1 MLLLIALM
9 LNVVYSRELTICTK
23 EAPPFSVRDSSKPIG
38 WSGFSWDYF
47 NDELYY
53 RVKETTNVKSIR
65 VIDCS
70 NNTEALRE
78 TALGNVDIAHAAITK
93 TALREDIVDFT
104 HTWFVSGF
112 RVLVRYN
119 NDFFATIGRIINTLG
134 MAIGLFMSVLIVL
147 TIGGSMILSVAEMSS
162 PGPIDP
168 WDTTTYFTNLIG
180 ASVVI
185 QNTLLPGSGS
195 IIEPHGRYSQI
206 VLSGFKSFGAVLP
219 PILTALITLVLVLNN
234 SSNVIQGID
243 DLNGKTII
251 VPSGTTAEDYMRSKY
266 VGVRRVTV
274 SSVNEMF
281 TRFAAGEGD
290 ALVYDWPI
298 LNSFIKT
305 QINLQSTHKYELVG
319 DIFQE
324 QQYGIVVSPNI
335 VNSSE
340 ILEGF
345 NRAIITTWK
354 NDMYSL
360 LEDRWIYVK
369 DVSIGSQVENANTQL
384 LALLVTG
391 SFILGIGIIVTIIW
405 FAIRFC
411 YGSSPVSISSRSK
424 SLGALRNEIQQT
436 LERQEKYARRLPP
449 NTLTYANWEMLSSI
463 ANFLKEWKPSS

>member
-1 MLLLIALM
+1 MLLLIVLM

-23 EAPPFSVRDSSKPIG
+23 EAPPFSVRDSSKPTG

-53 RVKETTNVKSIR
+53 RIKETTNVKSIQ
-65 VIDCS
+65 VIDCG
-70 NNTEALRE
+70 NNTEALRQ

-93 TALREDIVDFT
+93 TALREDIIDFT
-104 HTWFVSGF
+104 HSWFVSGF
-112 RVLVRYN
+112 RVLVRHN
-119 NDFFATIGRIINTLG
+119 SDFFGTIGRIIKTLG
-134 MAIGLFMSVLIVL
+134 MAIGLFMAVLVVL
-147 TIGGSMILSVAEMSS
+147 TIGGSMILSVAEMSF

-168 WDTTTYFTNLIG
+168 WDTTTYFTNLMG

-195 IIEPHGRYSQI
+195 IIEPYGKYSQI

-251 VPSGTTAEDYMRSKY
+251 VPVGTTAEDYMRSKY
-266 VGVRRVTV
+266 VGVNRITV
-274 SSVNEMF
+274 ASVNEMF
-281 TRFAAGEGD
+281 SRFAGGEGD

-298 LNSFIKT
+298 LNSFINA
-305 QINLQSTHKYELVG
+305 QNSLQSTTKYELVG

-324 QQYGIVVSPNI
+324 QQYGIAVSPNI
-335 VNSSE
+335 VNSST
-340 ILEGF
+340 ILEGL
-345 NRAIITTWK
+345 NRAIIETWK

-360 LEDRWIYVK
+360 LEDRWIFVK
-369 DVSIGSQVENANTQL
+369 DVSIGSQVQNANTQL

-411 YGSSPVSISSRSK
+411 NGKTPVDTIARAK
-424 SLGALRNEIQQT
+424 SLRTLRNEIQET
-436 LERQEKYARRLPP
+436 LTRQEKYARRLPP
-449 NTLTYANWEMLSSI
+449 NTLTYANWEMLASI
-463 ANFLKEWKPSS
+463 ANFLKEWRPKS